1 MTAPLSSG
9 NLSTVAAAKPRKK
22 SKLKWYL
29 IGATVLLA
37 ALVAVAV
44 AKKRGA
50 NNGITVTTE
59 KAVVRTIVQT
69 VTATGKIQPEVE
81 VKITPEVFGEI
92 ISLPYREGA
101 VVKKGDVIVRI
112 KPDFY
117 QAQVEQQTAAVAAAR
132 SGAVNSLV
140 KLIKAE
146 ADLKKYQDLYD
157 RKLVSD
163 FDYVSYKTAYD
174 GAKADRESAL
184 AGVDEAEGQLKQAK
198 DSLSKTQIY
207 APMDGTVS
215 SRSSEVG
222 ERVQSSSEFAG
233 TEIMR
238 VADLSKMEV
247 RVKVNENDIV
257 NVKVG
262 DAVKIS
268 IDAYPDRK
276 FNGVVREIGAS
287 ADNGGATG
295 QATAATDQVTNF
307 IVKIR
312 VSDKEV
318 ALRPGMSA
326 TADIETQTAKDVVS
340 VPIQSVTVR
349 AQGGLT
355 AEELQK
361 KNAKDAK
368 ERTGNEQDVKS
379 EKADAIREREKLV
392 RVVYVIDGTKVK
404 QATVETGIA
413 DNSMIEVK
421 SGIKAGDE
429 VVSGTYA
436 AISRLLKDGSVVK
449 IEKPKPEGAEAA
461 K

>member
-1 MTAPLSSG
+1 
-9 NLSTVAAAKPRKK
+9 
-22 SKLKWYL
+22 
-29 IGATVLLA
+29 VLLA
-37 ALVAVAV
+37 VLVTVAVV
-44 AKKRGA
+44 KKRGA
-50 NNGITVTTE
+50 NNGISVTTE
-59 KAVVRTIVQT
+59 KAVVKMIVQT

-81 VKITPEVFGEI
+81 VKITPEVYGEI

-101 VVKKGDVIVRI
+101 IIKKGEVIVKI

-117 QAQVEQQTAAVAAAR
+117 QAQVDQQTAAVAAAR
-132 SGAVNSLV
+132 SAAVNSLV
-140 KLIKAE
+140 KLLKAE

-184 AGVDEAEGQLKQAK
+184 AQVDEAEGFLKQAK

-262 DAVKIS
+262 DPVKIS

-287 ADNGGATG
+287 ADNAGATG
-295 QATAATDQVTNF
+295 QSTASSDQVTNF

-326 TADIETQTAKDVVS
+326 TADIETETAKDVTA

-355 AEELQK
+355 AEEFQK

-368 ERTGNEQDVKS
+368 ERTGNDQDMKS
-379 EKADAIREREKLV
+379 EKADALREREKLI
-392 RVVYVIDGTKVK
+392 RVVYVLDGTKVK
-404 QATVETGIA
+404 QTKVETGIA
-413 DNSMIEVK
+413 DNSMIEIK
-421 SGIKAGDE
+421 SGIKPGEE
-429 VVSGTYA
+429 VISGTYA
-436 AISRLLKDGSVVK
+436 AISRLLKDGSAVK
-449 IEKPKPEGAEAA
+449 VEKPKPEVVEA